1 MNIQQF
7 LAEHG
12 LLAESINANALIDDF
27 VSEMEKGFA
36 SRVSSLAMIPAY
48 ISADREIPAIAKPC
62 VSALTGFAAHAAG
75 CSSMPIRAVKST
87 HE

>member
-27 VSEMEKGFA
+27 VSEMEKG
-36 SRVSSLAMIPAY
+36 LATRTEPF
-48 ISADREIPAIAKPC
+48 K
-62 VSALTGFAAHAAG
+62 
-75 CSSMPIRAVKST
+75 
-87 HE
+87 

>member
-1 MNIQQF
+1 MDIQQF

-27 VSEMEKGFA
+27 VSEMEKRLA

-48 ISADREIPAIAKPC
+48 ISADREIPANEPC
-62 VSALTGFAAHAAG
+62 VSALTGLAAHAAG
-75 CSSMPIRAVKST
+75 CSSMTIKAVKST